1 MITLQI
7 QHVHLIQWGI
17 PVYENSQIL
26 LPQCIVGRGFWV
38 PSCFS
43 FLSGLYGTSLH
54 FTHVG
59 SVCVRSDDG
68 LKFPAK
74 ISAPETR
81 SRNFLA
87 AVGKLEK
94 KALPVWRASNGNVSV
109 TGPSTAGLKSNIEDM
124 VEDQRR
130 DPTFGLTCVGMC
142 GNTPIIMMFTFAV
155 KSYRYSINKS
165 QNWTTFHMRGCEV
178 NQSAH
183 TTEQAPTWLFSL
195 YYYRTLPDWSLFSW
209 VKLWWAGQQKTW
221 SKSVVLFILYNCA

>member
-1 MITLQI
+1 M
-7 QHVHLIQWGI
+7 QHGHLIQWGI

-26 LPQCIVGRGFWV
+26 LLQCIVGRGFGV

-43 FLSGLYGTSLH
+43 FHSGLYGTSLH

-59 SVCVRSDDG
+59 SICVRSDDV

-87 AVGKLEK
+87 AVWK
-94 KALPVWRASNGNVSV
+94 KKRLSWCDGQGWASNGNVSV

-130 DPTFGLTCVGMC
+130 DPNFGLTCVGMC
-142 GNTPIIMMFTFAV
+142 GNTLFIMMFTFAV

-165 QNWTTFHMRGCEV
+165 RNWTTFHMRGGEI

-183 TTEQAPTWLFSL
+183 TTEQAATWLCWL
-195 YYYRTLPDWSLFSW
+195 NYYRTLPDWSLFS
-209 VKLWWAGQQKTW
+209 
-221 SKSVVLFILYNCA
+221 

>member
-1 MITLQI
+1 M
-7 QHVHLIQWGI
+7 QHGHLIQWGI

-26 LPQCIVGRGFWV
+26 LLQCIVGRGFLV

-59 SVCVRSDDG
+59 SEIVRSDDG

-87 AVGKLEK
+87 AVWKLEK
-94 KALPVWRASNGNVSV
+94 KRLSWCGGQGWASNGNVSV
-109 TGPSTAGLKSNIEDM
+109 TGPNTAGLKSNIEDM

-130 DPTFGLTCVGMC
+130 DPNFGLTCVGMC
-142 GNTPIIMMFTFAV
+142 GNTLIIMMFTFAV

-165 QNWTTFHMRGCEV
+165 RNWTTFPIRGCKV

-183 TTEQAPTWLFSL
+183 KAEQAATWLFSF
-195 YYYRTLPDWSLFSW
+195 YYYITLPDWSLFSW
-209 VKLWWAGQQKTW
+209 VKL
-221 SKSVVLFILYNCA
+221 